1 MLITADIMLKG
12 KIKLITICCEKHPHR
27 EYESCLET
35 EIQSK
40 MTGLIDCVPLWFVE
54 DPQQV
59 CQINM
64 PPPT

>member
-59 CQINM
+59 CQINI